1 MWSEFHI
8 YVININ
14 MTPNFCIF
22 RTDKLKT
29 HADVVNVL
37 KEQHREASYDSKRA
51 DPSKLDLNDFS
62 SDYEEALRQYDELLP
77 KKVRKNAVVGLNFLV
92 STSDEF
98 QSAEEE
104 KEYYKRSRDFIE
116 ARFGKIVGWAIHRDE
131 TSTHMQVVTI
141 PLKDGKLNARE
152 MLGGSKHRMSEI
164 QTEFYEEVGQ
174 FFGLQRGKE
183 HSQAVHKTVEQYHRE
198 REKELNERE
207 AQLEKREVEAEAILN
222 SVASAQALQEEVQE
236 EKKTWENSKTESEK
250 FANGLTDEIQYL
262 PKLENMTDIGSA
274 EKLEQK
280 IPVEKKGT
288 FGKETHY
295 EYGYR
300 IAKRIWNFVE
310 KRYNDLKDKCSKLYK
325 TVKDLKRE
333 NELQKARINTLE
345 RDNSRLLNE
354 VDKVVEERLK
364 TRSEALIERGRSE
377 YKAKYDELYG
387 SVYSDTVTFESE
399 KGVKCT
405 AKNGLLKYA
414 QRCTDELHKFQN
426 MTPQQFRKWHD
437 NTQEQEMER

>member
-1 MWSEFHI
+1 
-8 YVININ
+8 
-14 MTPNFCIF
+14 MTPNYAIF

-37 KEQHREASYDSKRA
+37 KEQHREASYESKRA

-104 KEYYKRSRDFIE
+104 KDYYKRSRDFIE
-116 ARFGKIVGWAIHRDE
+116 ARFGTIVGWAIHRDE

-141 PLKDGKLNARE
+141 PLIDGKLNARE

-164 QTEFYEEVGQ
+164 QTEFYNEVGKN
-174 FFGLQRGKE
+174 FGLKRGKE
-183 HSQAVHKTVEQYHRE
+183 KSQAVHKTVEQYHRE
-198 REKELNERE
+198 RGKELNERE
-207 AQLEKREVEAEAILN
+207 ARLKKREVEAEAILN
-222 SVASAQALQEEVQE
+222 SVASAQALQNEVQE
-236 EKKTWENSKTESEK
+236 EKKTWESSKIESEK
-250 FANGLTDEIQYL
+250 FVSSLANELKYLKYL
-262 PKLENMTDIGSA
+262 PKIENMTDIGSA

-300 IAKRIWNFVE
+300 IAKSIWNFVE
-310 KRYNDLKDKCSKLYK
+310 ERYNALKDKCSKLYK
-325 TVKDLKRE
+325 IIKDLKRE

-345 RDNSRLLNE
+345 RDNSRLSSE
-354 VDKVVEERLK
+354 VDKIVEERLK
-364 TRSEALIERGRSE
+364 TRSEALVERGRAE
-377 YKAKYDELYG
+377 FKGKYEELYG
-387 SVYSDTVTFESE
+387 SVYSDRVTFESE
-399 KGVKCT
+399 KGLKCT
-405 AKNGLLKYA
+405 AKNGLFKYS
-414 QRCTDELHKFQN
+414 QRVTDELIKFKN
-426 MTPQQFRKWHD
+426 MTPQQFREWYNNEHY
-437 NTQEQEMER
+437 QGMERE